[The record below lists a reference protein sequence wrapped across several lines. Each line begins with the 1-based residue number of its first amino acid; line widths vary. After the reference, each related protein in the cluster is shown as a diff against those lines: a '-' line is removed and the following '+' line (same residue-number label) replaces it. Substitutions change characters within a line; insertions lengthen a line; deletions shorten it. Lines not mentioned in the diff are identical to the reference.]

1 MDKLKNAHKDGVV
14 LGLREVAGV
23 VPRRDIDEL
32 LFNEPDTFNLFVLA
46 FDALQNAP
54 PTDIMSF
61 FQIAGMS
68 CGF

>member
-1 MDKLKNAHKDGVV
+1 V

-61 FQIAGMS
+61 FQIAGTS
-68 CGF
+68 